1 MEKKKEATRGSI
13 CRRMRTTMII
23 VHCTATPEGRDI
35 GMKEIR
41 QWHVCGQGWADVG
54 YHYLVRLDGT
64 IESGREEHLAGAHC
78 KGKNYCSVG
87 VWYVGGCT
95 ADGRTAKD
103 TRTPEQKTALRT
115 LISQLLQRYPHATV
129 HGHREFARKACPCF
143 DARSEYSEQERHG
156 NT

>member
-1 MEKKKEATRGSI
+1 MEKKKEASRGSI

-78 KGKNYCSVG
+78 KGKNNCSVG
-87 VWYVGGCT
+87 VCYVGGCT

-103 TRTPEQKTALRT
+103 THARAEDGTAHTHQPTAAALPARHGTRTP
-115 LISQLLQRYPHATV
+115 
-129 HGHREFARKACPCF
+129 
-143 DARSEYSEQERHG
+143 
-156 NT
+156 

>member
-78 KGKNYCSVG
+78 KGKNNCSVG
-87 VWYVGGCT
+87 VCYVGGCT
-95 ADGRTAKD
+95 ADGRTAMTNEHRK
-103 TRTPEQKTALRT
+103 QLFSFLWKLFTAIIAV
-115 LISQLLQRYPHATV
+115 ISGSLGVSAATHAIQPLV
-129 HGHREFARKACPCF
+129 G
-143 DARSEYSEQERHG
+143 
-156 NT
+156 

>member
-23 VHCTATPEGRDI
+23 VHCTATPEGIDI

-78 KGKNYCSVG
+78 KGKNNCPVG
-87 VWYVGGCT
+87 VCYVGGCT
-95 ADGRTAKD
+95 ADGRTAMTNEHRKQ
-103 TRTPEQKTALRT
+103 RFSCLWKLFTAIMAV
-115 LISQLLQRYPHATV
+115 ISGSLGGSAATHAMQPRV
-129 HGHREFARKACPCF
+129 G
-143 DARSEYSEQERHG
+143 
-156 NT
+156 